1 MKFLLNFLYLI
12 PLISSL
18 KPHHFPNGK
27 LVSFKVNSQSPQLDL
42 VNIEPGKAS
51 IITKNWLQNI
61 VIDVFNNKKGPLKN
75 EFDYDNLH
83 IVSKINELNTVIQ
96 ELNENKN
103 NENKDIFL
111 SWYPQGNHGRKENL
125 FIIYLQLSLKSK
137 ELIVKQIIQSPFWDP
152 IQIDS
157 EHLKNALEDLNSK
170 NKDLTL
176 IFDYLYEKD
185 IRYKLAWSTWSLKKD
200 LDT

>member
-1 MKFLLNFLYLI
+1 MKLLLILLYI
-12 PLISSL
+12 FPLIFSL

-27 LVSFKVNSQSPQLDL
+27 LVSFKVNSKSPHLDL

-61 VIDVFNNKKGPLKN
+61 VIDVFNNKKKIF
-75 EFDYDNLH
+75 EYDNLH
-83 IVSKINELNTVIQ
+83 IVSKINELDTIIQ
-96 ELNENKN
+96 ELNQYKN
-103 NENKDIFL
+103 NENKDMFL
-111 SWYPQGNHGRKENL
+111 SWYPEGNHGRKENL

-152 IQIDS
+152 IQINS
-157 EHLKNALEDLNSK
+157 EYLKNALEDLNSK
-170 NKDLTL
+170 NKDVTL